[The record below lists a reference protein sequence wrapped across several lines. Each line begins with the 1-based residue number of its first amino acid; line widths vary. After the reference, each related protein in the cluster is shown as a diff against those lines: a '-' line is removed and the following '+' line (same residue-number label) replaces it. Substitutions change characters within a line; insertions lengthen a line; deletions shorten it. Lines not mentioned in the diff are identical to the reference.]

1 MISFVHIIIEDAI
14 PSDNEELAAKLALAL
29 NKHQAA
35 IELLNKHYRLSDKE
49 MKEFQENAD
58 SFLSNGLRSLV

>member
-29 NKHQAA
+29 NKYRAA
-35 IELLNKHYRLSDKE
+35 IEAL
-49 MKEFQENAD
+49 QTII
-58 SFLSNGLRSLV
+58 